1 MLNRF
6 VLMIIAAS
14 LISGCGFKLR
24 GDFTMP
30 ESLST
35 VSIEGG
41 NLQLNEQL
49 KAYLERS
56 GSNVVDNRDE
66 STTIVLTRTEF
77 DRKVGTT
84 NADGLATG
92 YNYEYIVDFEVNDA
106 EGTNLLP
113 SSTLNQFRSLSYEA
127 GDELAVEREEEFL
140 REEMEKD
147 ISLQIMRRL
156 ARL

>member
-41 NLQLNEQL
+41 NLPLNEQL
-49 KAYLERS
+49 TSYLERS
-56 GSNVVDNRDE
+56 GSTVVNNGEE
-66 STTIVLTRTEF
+66 STTLVLTRTEF
-77 DRKVGTT
+77 ERKVATT
-84 NADGLATG
+84 DANGLATG
-92 YNYEYIVDFEVNDA
+92 YNYQYIVNFEVNDA

-113 SSTLNQFRSLSYEA
+113 NATINQFRSLSYEA
-127 GDELAVEREEEFL
+127 GDELTVEREEEFL
-140 REEMEKD
+140 REGMEKD

>member
-1 MLNRF
+1 MLKRF
-6 VLMIIAAS
+6 VLMIVAAS

-30 ESLST
+30 EALST

-49 KAYLERS
+49 TAYLERS
-56 GSNVVDNRDE
+56 GASVVDSGED
-66 STTIVLTRTEF
+66 STTIVFTRTEF
-77 DRKVGTT
+77 DRTPGTT

-106 EGTNLLP
+106 EGENLLP
-113 SSTLNQFRSLSYEA
+113 NSTINQFRSLSYEA
-127 GDELAVEREEEFL
+127 GNELEVEREEEFL
-140 REEMEKD
+140 REDMEQD

>member
-41 NLQLNEQL
+41 NLPLNEQL
-49 KAYLERS
+49 TSYLERS
-56 GSNVVDNRDE
+56 GSTVVNNGEE
-66 STTIVLTRTEF
+66 STTLVLTRTEF
-77 DRKVGTT
+77 ERKVATT
-84 NADGLATG
+84 DANGLATG
-92 YNYEYIVDFEVNDA
+92 YNYQYIVNFEVNDA

-113 SSTLNQFRSLSYEA
+113 NATINQFRSLSYEA
-127 GDELAVEREEEFL
+127 GDELTVEREEEFL